1 PHWPVG
7 RAAKEI
13 ESGEK
18 IDVHTWPELYRS
30 AKIRS
35 WRIRI
40 RDLNDEINKLLR
52 EKTSLGKSISAL
64 GGHTIAVMVPK
75 CSMLKAGK
83 CPAIEVYNT
92 LELPK
97 FAWVRE
103 LILWGYRDDDDGI
116 LIPIEERIEQ
126 LAVQTAVREWKEKM
140 ARDGHVDLDDEEE
153 EDIYPLSIPA
163 REAAEDAK
171 NNQKE
176 DNPMELLAPKFTAH
190 VPVPTQKDIEEAL
203 LRKRKQ
209 ELLDK
214 YVGSA

>member
-1 PHWPVG
+1 PV
-7 RAAKEI
+7 
-13 ESGEK
+13 
-18 IDVHTWPELYRS
+18 
-30 AKIRS
+30 

-52 EKTSLGKSISAL
+52 EKRHWENQISAL
-64 GGHTIAVMVPK
+64 GGPHYRRYGPK
-75 CSMLKAGK
+75 MFDAEGREV
-83 CPAIEVYNT
+83 PAIEN
-92 LELPK
+92 
-97 FAWVRE
+97 
-103 LILWGYRDDDDGI
+103 DDDGI